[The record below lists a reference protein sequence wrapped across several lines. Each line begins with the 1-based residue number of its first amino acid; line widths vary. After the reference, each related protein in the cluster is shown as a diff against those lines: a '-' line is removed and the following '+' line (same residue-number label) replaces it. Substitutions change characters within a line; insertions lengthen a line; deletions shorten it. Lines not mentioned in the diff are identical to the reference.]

1 MGKVI
6 MNQLIE
12 ELYSKLDN
20 QEKIIRTLQQKIN
33 ELDTFQTNRAEY
45 EIRKDQTKKVFDVL
59 AKMINGDGGSYRY
72 LIYDELGFM
81 DEYVDLISGLDI
93 TNAICE
99 LEEYRN
105 LRNYLKQKIKECD
118 DYMKHISQEVRKLT
132 YRTSGKTFLANEI
145 MKSTIAKKTYEEI
158 LERMDCE

>member
-33 ELDTFQTNRAEY
+33 ELDKY

-81 DEYVDLISGLDI
+81 DGYVDLISGLAI

-99 LEEYRN
+99 LNEYRN

-118 DYMKHISQEVRKLT
+118 DYVKHISQEVRKLT

-145 MKSTIAKKTYEEI
+145 MKSTVAKETYKEI
-158 LERMDCE
+158 LERMD

>member
-1 MGKVI
+1 

-33 ELDTFQTNRAEY
+33 ELDKY

-59 AKMINGDGGSYRY
+59 AEMINGDGGSYRY

-81 DEYVDLISGLDI
+81 DGYVDLISGLAI

-99 LEEYRN
+99 LNEYRN

-118 DYMKHISQEVRKLT
+118 DYVKHISQEVRKLK

-158 LERMDCE
+158 LERMECE

>member
-1 MGKVI
+1 
-6 MNQLIE
+6 MN
-12 ELYSKLDN
+12 
-20 QEKIIRTLQQKIN
+20 RH
-33 ELDTFQTNRAEY
+33 EY

-59 AKMINGDGGSYRY
+59 AEMINGGGGSYRY

-81 DEYVDLISGLDI
+81 DGYVDLISGLDI

-99 LEEYRN
+99 LNEYRN

-118 DYMKHISQEVRKLT
+118 DYVKHISQELT

>member
-1 MGKVI
+1 

-33 ELDTFQTNRAEY
+33 ELDKY

-81 DEYVDLISGLDI
+81 DGYVDLISGLAI

-99 LEEYRN
+99 LNEYRN

-118 DYMKHISQEVRKLT
+118 DYVKHISQEVRKLT

-145 MKSTIAKKTYEEI
+145 MKSTVAKETYKEI
-158 LERMDCE
+158 LERMD

>member
-12 ELYSKLDN
+12 ELYSKIDN
-20 QEKIIRTLQQKIN
+20 QEKIIRTLQQKI
-33 ELDTFQTNRAEY
+33 
-45 EIRKDQTKKVFDVL
+45 
-59 AKMINGDGGSYRY
+59 
-72 LIYDELGFM
+72 
-81 DEYVDLISGLDI
+81 
-93 TNAICE
+93 ICE
-99 LEEYRN
+99 LNEYRN

>member
-1 MGKVI
+1 
-6 MNQLIE
+6 MN
-12 ELYSKLDN
+12 
-20 QEKIIRTLQQKIN
+20 RH
-33 ELDTFQTNRAEY
+33 EY

-81 DEYVDLISGLDI
+81 DGYVDLISGLAI

-99 LEEYRN
+99 LNEYRN

-118 DYMKHISQEVRKLT
+118 DYMKHISQEVT

>member
-1 MGKVI
+1 

-33 ELDTFQTNRAEY
+33 ELDKY

-81 DEYVDLISGLDI
+81 DEYVDLISGLAI

-99 LEEYRN
+99 LNEYRN

-118 DYMKHISQEVRKLT
+118 DYIKHISQEVI
-132 YRTSGKTFLANEI
+132 YRTNGKTFLANEI

-158 LERMDCE
+158 LEKMD

>member
-1 MGKVI
+1 

-12 ELYSKLDN
+12 ELYSKIDN

-33 ELDTFQTNRAEY
+33 ELDTFQTHRAKY

-81 DEYVDLISGLDI
+81 DGYVDLISGLAI

-99 LEEYRN
+99 LNEYRN
-105 LRNYLKQKIKECD
+105 LKNYLKQKIKECD

-158 LERMDCE
+158 LERI

>member
-1 MGKVI
+1 

-33 ELDTFQTNRAEY
+33 ELDTLY

-81 DEYVDLISGLDI
+81 DGYVDLISGLAI

-99 LEEYRN
+99 LNEYRN

-118 DYMKHISQEVRKLT
+118 DYVKHISQEVRKLT

-158 LERMDCE
+158 LERI

>member
-33 ELDTFQTNRAEY
+33 QTNQAEY

-81 DEYVDLISGLDI
+81 DGYVDLISGLAI

-99 LEEYRN
+99 LNEYRN

-118 DYMKHISQEVRKLT
+118 DYVKHISQEVRKLT

-145 MKSTIAKKTYEEI
+145 MKSTIAKKTYKEI
-158 LERMDCE
+158 LERMD

>member
-33 ELDTFQTNRAEY
+33 ELDTSQTNQAKY

-81 DEYVDLISGLDI
+81 DGYVDLISGLAI

-99 LEEYRN
+99 LNEYRN

-118 DYMKHISQEVRKLT
+118 DYMKHISQEVRKLKC
-132 YRTSGKTFLANEI
+132 RASGKTFLANEI

>member
-6 MNQLIE
+6 MNQLIN

-33 ELDTFQTNRAEY
+33 ELDTFQTNRTEY

-81 DEYVDLISGLDI
+81 DGYVDLISGLAI

-99 LEEYRN
+99 LEECRN

-118 DYMKHISQEVRKLT
+118 DYVKYISQEVRKLT

-145 MKSTIAKKTYEEI
+145 MKSTVAKETYKEI

>member
-1 MGKVI
+1 
-6 MNQLIE
+6 MNQLIN

-33 ELDTFQTNRAEY
+33 ELDTFQTNRTEY

-81 DEYVDLISGLDI
+81 DGYVDLISGLAI

-99 LEEYRN
+99 LEEHRN

-118 DYMKHISQEVRKLT
+118 DYVKHISQEVRKLK

-145 MKSTIAKKTYEEI
+145 MRSTVAKKTYEEI

>member
-1 MGKVI
+1 

-33 ELDTFQTNRAEY
+33 ELDTFQTNRTEY
-45 EIRKDQTKKVFDVL
+45 EIRKDQTRKVFDVL

-81 DEYVDLISGLDI
+81 DEYVDLISGLAI

-99 LEEYRN
+99 LEEHRN
-105 LRNYLKQKIKECD
+105 LKNYLKQKIKECD
-118 DYMKHISQEVRKLT
+118 DYMKHISQEVRKLA

-158 LERMDCE
+158 LERI

>member
-1 MGKVI
+1 

-12 ELYSKLDN
+12 ELYSKIDN

-33 ELDTFQTNRAEY
+33 ELDTSQTNRAKY

-59 AKMINGDGGSYRY
+59 AKMINRDGGSYRY

-81 DEYVDLISGLDI
+81 DGYGDLISGLAI

-99 LEEYRN
+99 LNEYRN
-105 LRNYLKQKIKECD
+105 LKNYLKQKIKECD

-145 MKSTIAKKTYEEI
+145 MKSTIAKETYKEI

>member
-1 MGKVI
+1 
-6 MNQLIE
+6 MNQLIN

-33 ELDTFQTNRAEY
+33 ELDKY

-81 DEYVDLISGLDI
+81 DGYVDLISGLAI

-99 LEEYRN
+99 LNEYRN
-105 LRNYLKQKIKECD
+105 LKNYLKQKIKECD
-118 DYMKHISQEVRKLT
+118 DYVKHISQEVRKLT

>member
-1 MGKVI
+1 

-33 ELDTFQTNRAEY
+33 ELDTSQTNRAKY

-81 DEYVDLISGLDI
+81 DGYVDLISGLAI

-99 LEEYRN
+99 LNEYRN
-105 LRNYLKQKIKECD
+105 LKNYLKQKIKECD

-158 LERMDCE
+158 LERI

>member
-12 ELYSKLDN
+12 ELYSKIDN

-33 ELDTFQTNRAEY
+33 ELDTFQTHRAEY

-81 DEYVDLISGLDI
+81 DEYVDLISGLAI

-99 LEEYRN
+99 LNEYRN
-105 LRNYLKQKIKECD
+105 LKNYLKQKIKEHD
-118 DYMKHISQEVRKLT
+118 DYVKHISQEVRKLT
-132 YRTSGKTFLANEI
+132 YRTSDKTFLANEI

-158 LERMDCE
+158 LERI

>member
-1 MGKVI
+1 

-12 ELYSKLDN
+12 ELYSKIDN

-33 ELDTFQTNRAEY
+33 ELDKY

-81 DEYVDLISGLDI
+81 DGYVDLISGLAI

-99 LEEYRN
+99 LNEYRN
-105 LRNYLKQKIKECD
+105 LKNYLKQKIKECD
-118 DYMKHISQEVRKLT
+118 DYVKHISQEVRKLT

-145 MKSTIAKKTYEEI
+145 MKSTVAKETYKEI

>member
-1 MGKVI
+1 
-6 MNQLIE
+6 MNQLIN
-12 ELYSKLDN
+12 ELYSKIDN

-33 ELDTFQTNRAEY
+33 ELDKY

-81 DEYVDLISGLDI
+81 DGYVDLISGLAI

-99 LEEYRN
+99 LNEYRN

-118 DYMKHISQEVRKLT
+118 DYVKHISQEVRKLT

>member
-1 MGKVI
+1 
-6 MNQLIE
+6 MNQLIN

-33 ELDTFQTNRAEY
+33 ELDTFQTNRTEY

-81 DEYVDLISGLDI
+81 DGYVDLISGLAI

-99 LEEYRN
+99 LNEYRN
-105 LRNYLKQKIKECD
+105 LKNYLKQKIKECD
-118 DYMKHISQEVRKLT
+118 DYVKYISQEVRKLT

>member
-33 ELDTFQTNRAEY
+33 ELDKY

-81 DEYVDLISGLDI
+81 DGYVDLISGLAI

-99 LEEYRN
+99 LNEYRS
-105 LRNYLKQKIKECD
+105 LKNYLKQKIKECD
-118 DYMKHISQEVRKLT
+118 DYVKHISQEVRKLT

>member
-1 MGKVI
+1 

-33 ELDTFQTNRAEY
+33 ELDKY

-81 DEYVDLISGLDI
+81 DGYVDLISGLAI

-99 LEEYRN
+99 LNEYRN

-118 DYMKHISQEVRKLT
+118 DYVKHISQEVT

>member
-1 MGKVI
+1 

-33 ELDTFQTNRAEY
+33 ELDKY

-59 AKMINGDGGSYRY
+59 AEMINGDGGSYRY

-81 DEYVDLISGLDI
+81 DGYVDLISGLAI

-99 LEEYRN
+99 LNEYRN

-118 DYMKHISQEVRKLT
+118 DYVKHISQEVRKLT